1 MFRLTLWIA
10 FVFSTVVSAN
20 TGLRADDLLEK
31 YRAAAVKQWSKEM
44 DRIKALDAKET
55 DPENAVLFIGS
66 SSIRLWDDIAQ
77 DMRPWPVIQRGYG
90 GAKFSDLAVL
100 ADQIIKPHKFRAL
113 AIFVGNDITGGAADK
128 TPDEVVRLFKHV
140 VATARTHAPDA
151 PIFLIEITP
160 TPSRWAAWPKI
171 KECNA
176 ALRQACEEGKDLHFI
191 RTADEYLDAAGQP
204 MAELFREDR
213 LHQNRDG
220 YARWRRLIGKEFAKV
235 MGQASRLPG
244 SRLQTPED

>member
-1 MFRLTLWIA
+1 MLRRTVLIA
-10 FVFSTVVSAN
+10 CLFSTVVFQFHS
-20 TGLRADDLLEK
+20 LRADDLVEK
-31 YRAAAVKQWSKEM
+31 YRPAAEKQWAKEM
-44 DRIKALDAKET
+44 ERIKALDAKQS

-66 SSIRLWDDIAQ
+66 SSIRLWDDIAE

-128 TPDEVVRLFKHV
+128 TPEEVVRLFKHV
-140 VATARTHAPDA
+140 VATARRYEPDA

-176 ALRQACEEGKDLHFI
+176 ALRQACEEGKNLHFI
-191 RTADEYLDAAGQP
+191 STASEYLGADGEP
-204 MAELFREDR
+204 KAELFRQDR

-220 YARWRRLIGKEFAKV
+220 YQRWSRLIRAAFAKV
-235 MGQASRLPG
+235 IPVEG
-244 SRLQTPED
+244 